1 MELSADMARL
11 IREQARLI
19 VLRAL
24 AAQPDE
30 TLNSALLLA
39 ELERFGI
46 RKARD
51 WLHQELRWLAE
62 MDAVR
67 LAEAGSLLVAT
78 LAERGAQHLA
88 RVAPLEGVQRPSR
101 AGG

>member
-1 MELSADMARL
+1 MDFAADMARL

-24 AAQPDE
+24 AGQPDE
-30 TLNSALLLA
+30 TLNSAILLL

-51 WLHQELRWLAE
+51 WLHQELRWLAD

-67 LAEAGSLLVAT
+67 VTEAGSLLVAT
-78 LAERGAQHLA
+78 LTERGAQHLS
-88 RVAPLEGVQRPSR
+88 RVAPIEGVQRPGR